1 MNAAILIERMRAK
14 SRLVAVEKA
23 SGPKALV
30 ELLSQEEVQRYFS
43 TKEEAFATGIRVR
56 KRYQAE
62 NGCRPKIAWRKLLVP
77 HAPKPI
83 VLRVNVYEPSDL
95 DLIRRAL

>member
-1 MNAAILIERMRAK
+1 MSAANLVERMRAK
-14 SRLVAVEKA
+14 SRLVGVEKA
-23 SGPKALV
+23 KALV

-43 TKEEAFATGIRVR
+43 TEEEAVATGIRVR
-56 KRYQAE
+56 KLYQAE
-62 NGCRPKIAWRKLLVP
+62 NGCRPRIEWRKLRVP

-83 VLRVNVYEPSDL
+83 VMRVNVYEPSDL